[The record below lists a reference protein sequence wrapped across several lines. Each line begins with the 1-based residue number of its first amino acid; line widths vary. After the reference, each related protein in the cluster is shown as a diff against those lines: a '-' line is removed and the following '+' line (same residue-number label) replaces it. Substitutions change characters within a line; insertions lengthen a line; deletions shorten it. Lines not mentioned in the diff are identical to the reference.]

1 MDGLFLFGGLAF
13 AVSLVFPLL
22 VLLGLLIILAMRR
35 DDDADGTRGPA
46 IYASI
51 VAVVAVFTLLFAVT
65 GLVSSLLDLTRDDG
79 GGFGGVG
86 SSSEFGGE
94 FEGEIEF
101 GEGFGSDFGS
111 DPDDAAARGAVL
123 ALIVGAVAVGVLA
136 LHRPLLERVR
146 AGTGAAARVW
156 RAYGLTVSLLTLL
169 IGIGAVAGLG
179 YSIFGVLAPGVFEA
193 GSRADAARTAAVLLV
208 LAGGCVALF
217 RWHADEAG
225 ILPKP
230 PAAPPPIATDVP

>member
-1 MDGLFLFGGLAF
+1 MDGFFLFGGLVF
-13 AVSLVFPLL
+13 AVSLAFPLL
-22 VLLGLLIILAMRR
+22 VLLGLLVILAMRR

-65 GLVSSLLDLTRDDG
+65 GLASSLLDLTKDEG

-86 SSSEFGGE
+86 SGRE
-94 FEGEIEF
+94 FEGELDF
-101 GEGFGSDFGS
+101 GDGFGSDFGS

-123 ALIVGAVAVGVLA
+123 ALIVGAVAAGVLQ

-156 RAYGLTVSLLTLL
+156 RAYGLTVALLSLL
-169 IGIGAVAGLG
+169 IGIGAVAGLA
-179 YSIFGVLAPGVFEA
+179 YSLFGVLAPGVFEA
-193 GSRADAARTAAVLLV
+193 GSRADAARTGAVFLV
-208 LAGGCVALF
+208 LAGGAGALF

-225 ILPKP
+225 ILPKAP
-230 PAAPPPIATDVP
+230 PAAPPPIAADAP